1 MQNSRIY
8 SETLVAAQIRSAYDA
23 KVCEKKLGG
32 ERLAREFR
40 ILLVDD
46 HEVMRRGIRALLSGD
61 THWEIAGEA
70 ENGKEAIAQV
80 EKLHPDLV
88 VLDLTMPVMNGLEA
102 ARGIRQIAPATK
114 ILIFSMHESPQI
126 TREAREAGA
135 DAFLSKSALADEL
148 PLLVKRLLGVNA
160 APRPQ

>member
-1 MQNSRIY
+1 
-8 SETLVAAQIRSAYDA
+8 VATR
-23 KVCEKKLGG
+23 
-32 ERLAREFR
+32 FR

-61 THWEIAGEA
+61 SDWDIAAEA
-70 ENGKEAIAQV
+70 QDGREAV
-80 EKLHPDLV
+80 EKVQELHPDLV

-102 ARGIRQIAPATK
+102 AKEIRRVAPATK

-135 DAFLSKSALADEL
+135 DAFLSKSAMAEEL
-148 PLLVKRLLGVNA
+148 PLLVKRLLGVDGQL
-160 APRPQ
+160 PSSR

>member
-1 MQNSRIY
+1 
-8 SETLVAAQIRSAYDA
+8 VATR
-23 KVCEKKLGG
+23 
-32 ERLAREFR
+32 FR

-61 THWEIAGEA
+61 PGWDIAAEA
-70 ENGKEAIAQV
+70 QDGREAV
-80 EKLHPDLV
+80 EKVQELHPDLV

-102 ARGIRQIAPATK
+102 AKEIRKIAPATK

-135 DAFLSKSALADEL
+135 DAFLSKSAMAEEL
-148 PLLVKRLLGVNA
+148 PLLVRRLLGLDGQ
-160 APRPQ
+160 PSSR

>member
-1 MQNSRIY
+1 
-8 SETLVAAQIRSAYDA
+8 VATR
-23 KVCEKKLGG
+23 
-32 ERLAREFR
+32 FR

-61 THWEIAGEA
+61 SDWDIAAEA
-70 ENGKEAIAQV
+70 QDGREAV
-80 EKLHPDLV
+80 EKVQELHPDLV

-102 ARGIRQIAPATK
+102 AKEIRRVAPATK

-135 DAFLSKSALADEL
+135 DAFLSKSAMAEEL
-148 PLLVKRLLGVNA
+148 PLLVKRLLGVDGQ
-160 APRPQ
+160 PPSSR

>member
-1 MQNSRIY
+1 VASR
-8 SETLVAAQIRSAYDA
+8 
-23 KVCEKKLGG
+23 
-32 ERLAREFR
+32 FR

-61 THWEIAGEA
+61 SDWDIAAEA
-70 ENGKEAIAQV
+70 QDGREAV
-80 EKLHPDLV
+80 EKVQELHPDLV

-102 ARGIRQIAPATK
+102 AKEIRRVAPATK

-135 DAFLSKSALADEL
+135 DAFLSKSAMAEEL
-148 PLLVKRLLGVNA
+148 PLLVKRLLGVDGQL
-160 APRPQ
+160 PSSR

>member
-1 MQNSRIY
+1 
-8 SETLVAAQIRSAYDA
+8 
-23 KVCEKKLGG
+23 LGG
-32 ERLAREFR
+32 ARLPSQFR

-148 PLLVKRLLGVNA
+148 PLLVKRLLGA
-160 APRPQ
+160 DGAHRPQ